1 MTQVPQGILDDEVE
15 PADVP
20 QPLPAL
26 LQVLEEVERGVTPRP
41 ATPKRPTPATGRTP
55 RPFAYD

>member
-1 MTQVPQGILDDEVE
+1 MTQVPQGILEDELE

-26 LQVLEEVERGVTPRP
+26 LQVLEEV
-41 ATPKRPTPATGRTP
+41 
-55 RPFAYD
+55 